1 VQPMRV
7 AMMSRCSSSR
17 WMRDP
22 IPVYVHLRRA
32 KDLIDRDFAQPLD
45 VPALA
50 HAAHASRA
58 HFVRSFKKAFGE
70 TPHRYLLRRR
80 IERAKELLRNTP
92 LSVTEVSL
100 AVGFRSLGS
109 FSTAFRQLVWG
120 IAKRLCAPLAAGCRA
135 ADPGLLHAH
144 VHAPV
149 CEHFSRSRN
158 GRHGLA
164 SITVQRRKEERP

>member
-1 VQPMRV
+1 
-7 AMMSRCSSSR
+7 
-17 WMRDP
+17 MRDP

-32 KDLIDRDFAQPLD
+32 KDLMDHDFAEPLD

-50 HAAHASRA
+50 REAHASRA

-80 IERAKELLRNTP
+80 IERAKELLRGTP

-109 FSTAFRQLVWG
+109 FSTAFRQLVG
-120 IAKRLCAPLAAGCRA
+120 ES
-135 ADPGLLHAH
+135 PGAY
-144 VHAPV
+144 A
-149 CEHFSRSRN
+149 
-158 GRHGLA
+158 RHRRPAVPPPIPACFTLMYTRPHTSTFREARDGDA
-164 SITVQRRKEERP
+164 S